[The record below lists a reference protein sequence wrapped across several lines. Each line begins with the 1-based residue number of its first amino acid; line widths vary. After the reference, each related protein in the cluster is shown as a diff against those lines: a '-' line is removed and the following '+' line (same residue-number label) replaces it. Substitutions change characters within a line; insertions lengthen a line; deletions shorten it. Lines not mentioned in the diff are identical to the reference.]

1 MGNLPSRSI
10 QYPQYRLAEKDQVQ
24 SIGQQN
30 SGPQLWQYSQPS
42 DLQRL
47 QYNQLPD
54 LQYFQNN
61 QHNQNLIKLY
71 QQLEEPHFQKHQ
83 NQNNHQQRLSRQIY
97 QNLIN
102 LKYTNR
108 RNFEDNS
115 FDLISVPSEVKPVSI
130 PRLRRQT

>member
-10 QYPQYRLAEKDQVQ
+10 QYPQYRLAEKDQDK

-30 SGPQLWQYSQPS
+30 SDPQLWQYSQPS
-42 DLQRL
+42 ALQRL

-83 NQNNHQQRLSRQIY
+83 NQNNQQQRLSRQIY

-102 LKYTNR
+102 LKYANR
-108 RNFEDNS
+108 RNLDDNS

>member
-30 SGPQLWQYSQPS
+30 SDPQLWQYSQPS

-83 NQNNHQQRLSRQIY
+83 NQNSHQQRLSRQIY

-102 LKYTNR
+102 LKYANR